1 MTKRVDQ
8 LVDELE
14 RKIREYVLQTMP
26 PDPSGT
32 PPVVRTRLECSSTP
46 QTVWVVKSGG
56 AAQEVRVKTGIQND
70 RYAELVS
77 GDLHAGDLVAVALR
91 SATSDHAEP
100 PPSFAGMR
108 H

>member
-1 MTKRVDQ
+1 MTITTAKRDTALRLPIRALSFKPRGKPAVDPEAAPARQ
-8 LVDELE
+8 
-14 RKIREYVLQTMP
+14 
-26 PDPSGT
+26 G
-32 PPVVRTRLECSSTP
+32 P

-77 GDLHAGDLVAVALR
+77 GDLHAGDPVAVALR
-91 SATSDHAEP
+91 SGKSDRAEP